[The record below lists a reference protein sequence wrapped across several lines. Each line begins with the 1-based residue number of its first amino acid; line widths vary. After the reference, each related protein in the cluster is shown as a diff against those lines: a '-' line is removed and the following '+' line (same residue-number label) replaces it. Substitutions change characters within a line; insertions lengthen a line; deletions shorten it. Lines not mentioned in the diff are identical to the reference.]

1 MDLLLKIK
9 LSGRF
14 GKVVYIISGILSVT
28 MAALTVY
35 RPASIPFCVII
46 KMFSIPVIHY
56 LNITTK
62 KGPGIY
68 FYINLGISRKEYFL
82 LPFTVEFISFV
93 LLMTVSGMIGYAI
106 R

>member
-1 MDLLLKIK
+1 MNLLSKIK

-28 MAALTVY
+28 MAALVVY
-35 RPASIPFCVII
+35 RPAGIPFCLII

-56 LNITTK
+56 LNLTMTK
-62 KGPGIY
+62 SPGIY
-68 FYINLGISRKEYFL
+68 FYLNLGVSRKEYFL
-82 LPFTVEFISFV
+82 IPFIVEFISFV
-93 LLMTVSGMIGYAI
+93 LLMTISGVIGYAI